1 MITMWKLAPA
11 IAAGNVLVVKTP
23 ELTPLYGQKLAQ
35 LVKEA
40 GFPSGVINI
49 ICGLGR
55 VAGQALAEHMD
66 VRKISF
72 TGSGPIG
79 RAILSAA
86 AKTNLKKVTLELGGK
101 GASLVFADADLD
113 NALFWTSIGASAHN
127 GQVCALGS
135 RIYVE
140 DSIYERF
147 VQAYRERAASQAPS
161 HGDPLQEGTSK
172 GPVVSSAQHQK
183 ILGYIIKGREE
194 GASVL
199 FGGNALGNGNFVENT
214 VFTDVS
220 EDMVIVKEEI
230 FGPVAVSD
238 GHPSHLPVNFGSKPG
253 LTPNLPQTIALFE
266 SESDAIQKAN
276 NSEYGL
282 SAAVFTSDIGRA
294 HRVSQAL
301 EVGTVTVNCW
311 GMLNAN
317 TPFGGVKQSGFGRDL
332 GREGLEEWTTTKTV
346 KYLLLGASKL

>member
-11 IAAGNVLVVKTP
+11 IAAGNVLVIKTP
-23 ELTPLYGQKLAQ
+23 ELTPLYGQRLAQ
-35 LVKEA
+35 LIQEA
-40 GFPSGVINI
+40 GFPPGVINI

-72 TGSGPIG
+72 TGSGPTG
-79 RAILSAA
+79 RAILAAA

-113 NALFWTSIGASAHN
+113 NALFWTSVGATAHN

-135 RIYVE
+135 RIYVQ
-140 DSIYERF
+140 DDIYDRF
-147 VQAYRERAASQAPS
+147 VQAYRDKAASQAPS
-161 HGDPLQEGTSK
+161 HGDPLQDGTGK

-183 ILGYIIKGREE
+183 ILGYIEKGRQE

-199 FGGNALGNGNFVENT
+199 FGGNALGSGNFVENT

-230 FGPVAVSD
+230 FGPVAVSQ
-238 GHPSHLPVNFGSKPG
+238 FR
-253 LTPNLPQTIALFE
+253 TPPIPNQTP
-266 SESDAIQKAN
+266 D
-276 NSEYGL
+276 
-282 SAAVFTSDIGRA
+282 
-294 HRVSQAL
+294 
-301 EVGTVTVNCW
+301 
-311 GMLNAN
+311 
-317 TPFGGVKQSGFGRDL
+317 
-332 GREGLEEWTTTKTV
+332 
-346 KYLLLGASKL
+346 